1 MKSSGENSI
10 SIHGRSCD
18 LCSGEEFRVVEE
30 DSPFRV
36 LRCLQCSLTFVH
48 PVPEGAALA
57 GHYDGDYY
65 REWIE
70 HQRKRRA
77 AMWRKRLDRVE
88 KAAHRGRL
96 LDVGCGEGMFL
107 CEAAAR
113 GWMTW
118 GTELSP
124 YAARYAST
132 ALGREIFC
140 GELYDA
146 SFPQEFFD
154 VVTLW
159 HVLEHVR
166 EPARY
171 LAEIRRV
178 IRPGGLLVIAV
189 PNVDDL
195 LMQAAYRIVRGRPLR
210 LFSKE
215 DREIHLYHFSART
228 IGMYLER
235 FGFSAIRIGPD
246 YGIVEPGKKWL
257 NFAAVIP
264 YHLFGLKMFNAIE
277 AVATPLGV
285 QRT

>member
-1 MKSSGENSI
+1 MKSSGENPL
-10 SIHGRSCD
+10 SIHGLSCD
-18 LCSGEEFRVVEE
+18 LCSGEAFRVVEE

-36 LRCLQCSLTFVH
+36 LRCLRCSLTFVH
-48 PVPEGAALA
+48 PVPEGVALA
-57 GHYDGDYY
+57 GHYDGEYY
-65 REWIE
+65 HEWIE

-77 AMWRKRLDRVE
+77 AMWRKRLDKVE

-107 CEAAAR
+107 CEAATR
-113 GWMTW
+113 GWTTW

-124 YAARYAST
+124 YAARHASL

-146 SFPQEFFD
+146 SFPREFFD

-159 HVLEHVR
+159 HVMEHVR

-171 LAEIRRV
+171 LKEVRRV
-178 IRPGGLLVIAV
+178 IRPGGLLLVAV

-195 LMQAAYRIVRGRPLR
+195 FMQFAYRIVRGRPLR

-215 DREIHLYHFSART
+215 DREIHLYHFSAKT
-228 IGMYLER
+228 IGMYMEKA
-235 FGFSAIRIGPD
+235 GFAVSRVGPD
-246 YGIVEPGKKWL
+246 FGIVEPGKQL
-257 NFAAVIP
+257 INAVAAACS
-264 YHLFGLKMFNAIE
+264 YLGGLKGYNSLEVHARP
-277 AVATPLGV
+277 AGS
-285 QRT
+285 

>member
-1 MKSSGENSI
+1 MAMIRSVESRRCPYCLEQAQPGI
-10 SIHGRSCD
+10 TVGGRRFLECPCCGLVFRD
-18 LCSGEEFRVVEE
+18 GLDAPEEAARERRYYEDDYFRELAWDQLE
-30 DSPFRV
+30 GFR
-36 LRCLQCSLTFVH
+36 
-48 PVPEGAALA
+48 
-57 GHYDGDYY
+57 DGIY
-65 REWIE
+65 RE
-70 HQRKRRA
+70 A
-77 AMWRKRLDRVE
+77 LDRIEGQVG
-88 KAAHRGRL
+88 RGRL

>member
-1 MKSSGENSI
+1 MIRSVESRRCPYCLEQAQPGI
-10 SIHGRSCD
+10 TVGGRRFLECPCCGLVFRD
-18 LCSGEEFRVVEE
+18 GLDAPEEAARERRYYEDDYFRELAWDQLE
-30 DSPFRV
+30 GFR
-36 LRCLQCSLTFVH
+36 
-48 PVPEGAALA
+48 
-57 GHYDGDYY
+57 DGIY
-65 REWIE
+65 RE
-70 HQRKRRA
+70 A
-77 AMWRKRLDRVE
+77 LDRIEGQVG
-88 KAAHRGRL
+88 RGRL